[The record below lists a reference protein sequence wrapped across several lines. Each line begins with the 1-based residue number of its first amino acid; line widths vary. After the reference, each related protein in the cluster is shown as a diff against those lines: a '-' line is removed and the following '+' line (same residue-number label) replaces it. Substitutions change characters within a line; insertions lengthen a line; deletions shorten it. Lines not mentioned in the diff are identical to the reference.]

1 MAEKEK
7 RTRRWDVTNKSRVGK
22 GNNWS
27 ADSGKGPFSGYID
40 EAKDLLSKKSTWIDA
55 AHQGVNYI
63 LESKALK
70 GKVPRGLV
78 TKGLGAPLEL
88 AKIAGKSAWIL
99 SSKERREEN
108 KKDFEKQSKTSV
120 ANRALS
126 GYTNTAGNLVG
137 MGQALYD
144 VNNSLDDAA
153 LSELRGT
160 PGYYSSRRDLD
171 PLKDH
176 TVNPWKSIEFVN
188 RKATKQHQE
197 SEAYWK
203 EKESEDAFGFSS
215 DVFDDAAAKK
225 AFGGDEKKRK
235 EQLMQLGVRDESMDE
250 WSPPTLDFSESSTAE
265 DKGGYGKRP
274 DGSDKGKGYLGE
286 LKLPNGGVA
295 TEFSTQSDAVKD
307 ANGERID
314 FPSIVPTLTA
324 EETKLM
330 TDEIIPNNKAIPEP
344 IMQKAINHANMMLEK
359 GEGVFSDSKTDNK
372 ENEDVALEMET
383 KDIIKKVL
391 SRSKEQP

>member
-1 MAEKEK
+1 VIFLNYFGKKNLKEGGGVILGVMAEKER

-22 GNNWS
+22 GNQS
-27 ADSGKGPFSGYID
+27 ANSGGGPFSGYID

-55 AHQGVNYI
+55 AHQGVNSV
-63 LESKALK
+63 LEKGAKMGRMSRGGFTKA
-70 GKVPRGLV
+70 
-78 TKGLGAPLEL
+78 LGAPAEL

-120 ANRALS
+120 VNRALS

-176 TVNPWKSIEFVN
+176 TVNPWKNIKGVN
-188 RKATKQHQE
+188 REAMESMQE

-235 EQLMQLGVRDESMDE
+235 EQLMQFGVRDESMDE
-250 WSPPTLDFSESSTAE
+250 WSPPTIDFSESSTAE
-265 DKGGYGKRP
+265 DKGGDGKRP
-274 DGSDKGKGYLGE
+274 DGDEKE
-286 LKLPNGGVA
+286 
-295 TEFSTQSDAVKD
+295 
-307 ANGERID
+307 D
-314 FPSIVPTLTA
+314 F
-324 EETKLM
+324 
-330 TDEIIPNNKAIPEP
+330 
-344 IMQKAINHANMMLEK
+344 
-359 GEGVFSDSKTDNK
+359 
-372 ENEDVALEMET
+372 ALEMET

-391 SRSKEQP
+391 SRGKEQP